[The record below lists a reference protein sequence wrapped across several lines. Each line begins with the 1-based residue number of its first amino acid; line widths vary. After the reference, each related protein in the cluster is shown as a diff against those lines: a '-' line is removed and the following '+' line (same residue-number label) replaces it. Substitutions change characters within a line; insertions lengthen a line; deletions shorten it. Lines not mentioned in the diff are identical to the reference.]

1 MDRYLSVEALDK
13 VVEGHLT
20 RSVLKSL
27 DTSSLHLEESNLHCP
42 PLVKKGMKGQVA
54 RAQEEFL
61 VNSNLTKK
69 EFLRVQNLTEGNNF
83 VDFPT
88 TMIVEKEANSTRGF
102 PPSDNEEITREEGK
116 NHHSIMITSITCGI
130 GFVVP

>member
-20 RSVLKSL
+20 RSVLKAF

-42 PLVKKGMKGQVA
+42 PLVKKGMKGQFA
-54 RAQEEFL
+54 RAQEELL

-69 EFLRVQNLTEGNNF
+69 EFLRGQNLTEGNNF
-83 VDFPT
+83 VSFPT
-88 TMIVEKEANSTRGF
+88 TVIVEKEANSTRGF
-102 PPSDNEEITREEGK
+102 PLSDNEEITRGEGKGK
-116 NHHSIMITSITCGI
+116 NHHRNNVFIYVIY
-130 GFVVP
+130 